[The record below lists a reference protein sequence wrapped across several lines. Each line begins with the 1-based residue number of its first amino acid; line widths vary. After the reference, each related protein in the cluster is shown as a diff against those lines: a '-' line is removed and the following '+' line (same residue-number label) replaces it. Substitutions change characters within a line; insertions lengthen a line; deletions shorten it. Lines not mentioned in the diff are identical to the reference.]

1 MTNLDSNIKKKRHHF
16 ADKVPYSQSYSFSSQ
31 VWMWELDHKKWWVLK
46 NWCFWTLVLERT
58 HRSPLDSKEIKPVYP
73 KGNQPWIFI
82 GRTDAEAEALVLWPP
97 DVKSWLLEKDSNSGK
112 DRRQEEKGVTEDE
125 MVGYYHWLNRHDSIA
140 QIRFEQTPGGSEGQG
155 SLGSQRVRHNW
166 VTEQEQNKPQW
177 LNTAI
182 NICYLHSNMGQE
194 CGSIFWLG
202 PLMKLPSSCQPGPLS
217 PEGLTG
223 AGESHLRLLLMPS
236 KLGLIVGERPQF
248 IPHGGLFTG
257 CLSVLTAWQLAFL
270 RVIQEKEKSHP
281 PPQSYSFYG
290 PTSKIT

>member
-1 MTNLDSNIKKKRHHF
+1 
-16 ADKVPYSQSYSFSSQ
+16 
-31 VWMWELDHKKWWVLK
+31 
-46 NWCFWTLVLERT
+46 
-58 HRSPLDSKEIKPVYP
+58 
-73 KGNQPWIFI
+73 
-82 GRTDAEAEALVLWPP
+82 
-97 DVKSWLLEKDSNSGK
+97 
-112 DRRQEEKGVTEDE
+112 
-125 MVGYYHWLNRHDSIA
+125 
-140 QIRFEQTPGGSEGQG
+140 
-155 SLGSQRVRHNW
+155 
-166 VTEQEQNKPQW
+166 
-177 LNTAI
+177 
-182 NICYLHSNMGQE
+182 
-194 CGSIFWLG
+194 
-202 PLMKLPSSCQPGPLS
+202 MKLPSSCQPGPLS